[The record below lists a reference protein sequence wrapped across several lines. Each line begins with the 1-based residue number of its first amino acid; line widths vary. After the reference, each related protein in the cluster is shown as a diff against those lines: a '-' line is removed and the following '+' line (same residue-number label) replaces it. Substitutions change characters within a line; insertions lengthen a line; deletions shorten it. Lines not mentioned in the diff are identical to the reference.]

1 VKYFLCLIFSVQLI
15 VFSQGNDNCI
25 DATTL
30 CYNQTQFASNQN
42 ATVSACNEC
51 EDGANMSGNFCYELN
66 NTVWFT
72 FTTNN
77 TGGDVFVNFSNI
89 NCDNTNGFN
98 NSIQATVIS
107 ASVPCDES
115 TYNLVSNCETSN
127 TDFQL
132 SANNLLPNTTYYI
145 QVDGDSI
152 SGDLFPA
159 SCGFNISV
167 EGEGVEV
174 LIDAGEGSSIFRGES
189 TTLNGTGP
197 ANSVW
202 SPASTL
208 SDPISSQTIA
218 TPPVTTTYFYTIITA
233 DGCTYMD
240 EVTVVVQETLII
252 TNTFTPN
259 DDGIN
264 DYWHISS
271 IENFPTAKISVFD
284 RWGQLVFKS
293 VGYGGEK
300 VWTGKQNGIT
310 VPSGVYYYI
319 IDLNTE
325 SDENLFSGYV
335 TVIK

>member
-1 VKYFLCLIFSVQLI
+1 MCLILSIPFTF
-15 VFSQGNDNCI
+15 FSQGNDNCNNAI
-25 DATTL
+25 TL

-42 ATVSACNEC
+42 ATVSACNGC

-66 NTVWFT
+66 NTVWFN

-77 TGGDVFVNFSNI
+77 SGGDVFVNFSNI
-89 NCDNTNGFN
+89 NCNNTNGFN
-98 NSIQATVIS
+98 NSIQAAIIS

-115 TYNLVSNCETSN
+115 TYNLVSNCETSE

-132 SANNLLPNTTYYI
+132 SANNLLPNTTYFI

-159 SCGFNISV
+159 SCGFNITID
-167 EGEGVEV
+167 GEGVEIM
-174 LIDAGEGSSIFRGES
+174 IDAGEGSSIFRGES
-189 TTLNGTGP
+189 ASLIGTGP
-197 ANSVW
+197 INSVW
-202 SPASTL
+202 SPPSSL
-208 SDPISSQTIA
+208 SDPTSSQTVA
-218 TPPVTTTYFYTIITA
+218 TPEVTTTYFYTFVTA
-233 DGCTYMD
+233 NGCTYFD
-240 EVTVVVQETLII
+240 DVTVVVQENLII

-300 VWTGKQNGIT
+300 VWIGKQNGIN

-325 SDENLFSGYV
+325 SDDDLFSGYV